1 MAGRC
6 SGSNK
11 KHMIVVLTIAAS
23 ESVLSTMNIFKKH
36 HVLNDIKARKGC
48 TVLVQKSVGGQGGH
62 AKMGGG
68 VSALYTMKPH
78 IPCSWLVLVPPYGLG
93 KRTA

>member
-1 MAGRC
+1 
-6 SGSNK
+6 
-11 KHMIVVLTIAAS
+11 MIVVLTIAAS
-23 ESVLSTMNIFKKH
+23 ESVLSTTNDIFKKH